1 MSEEP
6 IGGPLLLRH
15 ASSASPG
22 PGSGAMLRSI
32 KLARRSGL
40 TRGRISV
47 FRTTEFAPQQARMT
61 DKPIGGC
68 GFDEHCAETAIVVH
82 GRSGRE
88 HVVVKLFSGR
98 AAKLEG
104 MNRILTE
111 SARQRAERVEELERK
126 IDMMEPQ
133 LLDARKRLK
142 LLENIEDAA
151 TERAARIQELE
162 NELRELRI
170 EYANK
175 DIPRVEAER
184 DFYRK
189 RMSEL
194 EAHNQQLTEAATK
207 YALRVQ
213 ELERELSQPRAP

>member
-1 MSEEP
+1 
-6 IGGPLLLRH
+6 
-15 ASSASPG
+15 
-22 PGSGAMLRSI
+22 
-32 KLARRSGL
+32 
-40 TRGRISV
+40 
-47 FRTTEFAPQQARMT
+47 MT

-68 GFDEHCAETAIVVH
+68 GFDEHCAETTIVVH

-98 AAKLEG
+98 AAKLEA
-104 MNRILTE
+104 MNRILTD

-126 IDMMEPQ
+126 LDIMEPQ
-133 LLDARKRLK
+133 LLDARTRLK
-142 LLENIEDAA
+142 ILENVEDAA

-184 DFYRK
+184 EFYRK
-189 RMSEL
+189 RMNEL
-194 EAHNQQLTEAATK
+194 EEHNQQLTDAVTKHATRMNELEEHNRQVTEAATK
-207 YALRVQ
+207 YAKRAQ
-213 ELERELSQPRAP
+213 DLERELSALRAERNDEKRLGLS